1 MFCKKCGKKLSD
13 NTVICPVCGEPTGMQ
28 PTPFPQPKPTGM
40 MPPPYTP
47 PKPMGMMPPYT
58 PPQPPIHP
66 DPATQV
72 SYCRKCGA
80 ALPYGQTLC
89 SNCQAGQ
96 LTGQNPKVITF
107 MISLLLF
114 YMKGEIR
121 MEQNFIKTKLPNAI
135 LFIPFGTKRKSIPIN
150 QISSV
155 NSNFSLNPK
164 SFICGLVALIAAIIC
179 LGGSPA
185 WGIIL
190 LLLAALYII
199 DSFTTMLVIEKTS
212 GNVEEI
218 PFYIM
223 EKTKCENI
231 EEMINQIISQR
242 MYSTMQNNF

>member
-28 PTPFPQPKPTGM
+28 PTPFPQPKPT
-40 MPPPYTP
+40 
-47 PKPMGMMPPYT
+47 GMMPPYT

-190 LLLAALYII
+190 LSLIHI
-199 DSFTTMLVIEKTS
+199 
-212 GNVEEI
+212 
-218 PFYIM
+218 
-223 EKTKCENI
+223 
-231 EEMINQIISQR
+231 
-242 MYSTMQNNF
+242 

>member
-47 PKPMGMMPPYT
+47 P
-58 PPQPPIHP
+58 QPPIHP

-80 ALPYGQTLC
+80 ALPYWQTLC

-190 LLLAALYII
+190 LLLAALFII